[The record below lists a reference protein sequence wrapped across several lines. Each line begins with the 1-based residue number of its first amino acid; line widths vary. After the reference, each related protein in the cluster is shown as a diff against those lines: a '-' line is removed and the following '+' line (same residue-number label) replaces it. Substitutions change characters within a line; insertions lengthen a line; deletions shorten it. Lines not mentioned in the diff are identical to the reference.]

1 LAALSSATLSLEDLL
16 SHRFSFFSERVAI
29 LSFSSKDG
37 ISLFSDF
44 VAIVCGRLQDGI
56 SLFSDFVA
64 IVCGRLQDGISLFS
78 DFVGNFSDTST
89 LSLFDLD
96 SVEKKSK

>member
-1 LAALSSATLSLEDLL
+1 MVSIQENFASL
-16 SHRFSFFSERVAI
+16 HRP
-29 LSFSSKDG
+29 
-37 ISLFSDF
+37 
-44 VAIVCGRLQDGI
+44 GRLQDGI

>member
-1 LAALSSATLSLEDLL
+1 LAALLSATLSLEDLL

-29 LSFSSKDG
+29 LSFSSKVVICGRLLDG

-44 VAIVCGRLQDGI
+44 VAIVCGRLLDGI
-56 SLFSDFVA
+56 SLFSN
-64 IVCGRLQDGISLFS
+64 L
-78 DFVGNFSDTST
+78 VGNFSDTST

>member
-56 SLFSDFVA
+56 SLFSDFV
-64 IVCGRLQDGISLFS
+64 
-78 DFVGNFSDTST
+78 GNFSDTST

>member
-1 LAALSSATLSLEDLL
+1 MRLVYGLWCLIPLSTIFQLYHDGQFYWLRKPEYT
-16 SHRFSFFSERVAI
+16 ER
-29 LSFSSKDG
+29 
-37 ISLFSDF
+37 
-44 VAIVCGRLQDGI
+44 
-56 SLFSDFVA
+56 
-64 IVCGRLQDGISLFS
+64 RLQDGISLFS